1 VPPISGGR
9 GAAVSGVDD
18 SPVTP
23 QLHAQRSVSSS
34 SRSPRSPSSLR
45 LRVGELVE
53 VKSQAEILA
62 TLDRSGAL
70 DGLVFMPEMLGFC
83 GRRFQVVKR
92 ADKTCDTVKDSGLR
106 RMHDT
111 VHLEGTRCD
120 GSAHAGCQASC
131 QIFWK
136 EAWLRRVSS
145 PAQPGDQRPGEQ
157 GGCTEED
164 LRAATQR
171 ASEGEPGDV
180 IYRCQNTDVREA
192 STPLPGWHLM
202 QYVRDVRSGNAGVG
216 EILLSLLWTAGR
228 YGRSSL
234 PGYRIQIWLYKLMQR
249 VTGAPP
255 LLDLGGTLKRTPNE
269 TLGLVP
275 GELVQVKRVAEI
287 RETLNSN
294 QRNRG
299 LYFDMEMAPYCGRT
313 FLVRSRVTRIVNEK
327 TGRLITIPGDCVIL
341 EGATCTGCY
350 HRRCPRAIYGYW
362 REIWLRRV
370 SGSGAL

>member
-1 VPPISGGR
+1 V
-9 GAAVSGVDD
+9 
-18 SPVTP
+18 
-23 QLHAQRSVSSS
+23 S
-34 SRSPRSPSSLR
+34 SRSPRLPSPLR

-62 TLDRSGAL
+62 TLDRSSAL
-70 DGLVFMPEMLGFC
+70 NGLVFMPEMLAFC
-83 GRRFQVVKR
+83 GQRFTVVKR

-106 RMHDT
+106 RMEDT

-136 EAWLRRVSS
+136 ETWLRRVSS
-145 PAQPGDQRPGEQ
+145 PAQAGDQRPGEQ
-157 GGCTEED
+157 GRCTEENV
-164 LRAATQR
+164 RAATQR
-171 ASEGEPGDV
+171 ASEGDPADV

-192 STPLPGWHLM
+192 SASLPGWHLM

-216 EILLSLLWTAGR
+216 EILRSILWTIGR
-228 YGRSSL
+228 YGRTSI
-234 PGYRIQIWLYKLMQR
+234 PGYRIQIWLYKLIQR
-249 VTGAPP
+249 LTGAPP
-255 LLDLGGTLKRTPNE
+255 LQNLPGTLKKTPNE

-275 GELVQVKRVAEI
+275 GELVQVKSVAEI
-287 RETLNSN
+287 RATLNPM

-299 LYFDMEMAPYCGRT
+299 LYFDQEMTPFCGHT
-313 FLVRSRVTRIVNEK
+313 YKVRSRVARIVNEK
-327 TGRLITIPGDCVIL
+327 TGQLISIPGDCVIL

-350 HRRCPRAIYGYW
+350 HRCCPRAIYPYW

-370 SGSGAL
+370 SGSAES